1 VSFEAFSSE
10 WVEAWSRALNASTAY
25 REAAAEWEGPVA
37 LVLDD
42 GPASRRA
49 VLLDLWHGGCR
60 AAGTADPDDLEA
72 ARFVF
77 RGSSAAWR
85 HILVEGGS
93 PVVALLSGRIRLAKG
108 DLTAL
113 LPYASAARELLEL
126 AGRVP
131 ARFTEG

>member
-1 VSFEAFSSE
+1 VTFDAFSA
-10 WVEAWSRALNASTAY
+10 AWAQAWAQALNESSAY

-42 GPASRRA
+42 GPGSRRA

-77 RGSSAAWR
+77 RGSAAAWR

-93 PVVALLSGRIRLAKG
+93 PVVALLSGRIRLARG
-108 DLTAL
+108 DLSAL
-113 LPYASAARELLEL
+113 LPYASAARELLSL
-126 AGRVP
+126 AGSVP
-131 ARFTEG
+131 VRFTEG